1 MPHMGALGMA
11 TKFPRLIFKCP
22 VVMLSQPAV
31 AWYLLIHAHT
41 HQITMAVL
49 KQVTDKICDEMQSL
63 EEGEETDQIRQHFE
77 NTQQHM
83 QHVKESDR
91 G

>member
-1 MPHMGALGMA
+1 MLHIYDAVGMCTRTHA
-11 TKFPRLIFKCP
+11 CTH
-22 VVMLSQPAV
+22 AH
-31 AWYLLIHAHT
+31 AHTHTHTHAHT